1 MKKNRFRQ
9 LAAVVAVG
17 ALVCALLTGCAQN
30 TEMTTTIFA
39 MDTVMNLTFYGTGS
53 KSDLQSTLDDMVEQV
68 YTLQNALDVT
78 EEKSELYALNQA
90 QGTPTPVSAETA
102 QILDEALA
110 LCKATGGALDITA
123 YPAVKAWG
131 FTTGAYRVPDGDEL
145 TALAAAIDYT
155 QVRAEG
161 ERITLPAGMALDLG
175 GVTKGYLGDRL
186 AGMLWDA
193 DIHSALLDLGQSSI
207 QAVGTKPD
215 GTPWRV
221 GIQDP
226 TGESYLGILEL
237 AGQAMGTSGSYQ
249 RYFTEGDHVY
259 CHIIDPDTAAPAQ
272 SGLASV
278 TVVSPSCLTCD
289 GLSTALFVM
298 GVEEGTQFW
307 RDHPELDFEALFI
320 TEEGELYLTQGLADS
335 FTLAQGY
342 EDREVTVLS

>member
-1 MKKNRFRQ
+1 MKKNLFHR
-9 LAAVVAVG
+9 LAAVAAAG
-17 ALVCALLTGCAQN
+17 ALVCTLLTGCTQT

-39 MDTVMNLTFYGTGS
+39 MDTVMNLTFYAAGS
-53 KSDLQSTLDDMVEQV
+53 KSDLQPTLDDMVEQV
-68 YTLQNALDVT
+68 YALHNALDVT

-90 QGTPTPVSAETA
+90 QGTPTPVSTETA
-102 QILDEALA
+102 EIIQAALK
-110 LCKATGGALDITA
+110 LCKTTGGTLDITA

-131 FTTGAYRVPDGDEL
+131 FPTGAYRVPGGEEL
-145 TALAAAIDYT
+145 SSLAAAIDYT
-155 QVRAEG
+155 QVRVDG
-161 ERITLPAGMALDLG
+161 TSITLPAGMELDLG

-186 AGMLWDA
+186 AETLENAG
-193 DIHSALLDLGQSSI
+193 IQSALLDLGQSSI

-237 AGQAMGTSGSYQ
+237 TDQAMGTSGSYQ
-249 RYFTEGDHVY
+249 RYFTQAGQVY

-278 TVVSPSCLTCD
+278 TVVSSSCLTCD

-298 GVEEGTQFW
+298 GAGEGAQFW